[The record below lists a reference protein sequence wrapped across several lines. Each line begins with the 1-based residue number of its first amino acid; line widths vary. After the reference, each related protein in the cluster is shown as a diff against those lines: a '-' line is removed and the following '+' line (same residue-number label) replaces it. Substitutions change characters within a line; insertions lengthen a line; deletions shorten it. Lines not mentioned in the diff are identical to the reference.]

1 MVTEKSA
8 LSAAPVVTIGMQ
20 VIKKIK
26 FNRTKS
32 ANVSRNRKTGLSIL
46 NLIIVNPP
54 LN

>member
-32 ANVSRNRKTGLSIL
+32 ANVSRNRTAYKVRKRGKCLH
-46 NLIIVNPP
+46 
-54 LN
+54 